1 MSVDPYSHWH
11 PDQSSGPA
19 LAQRLDR
26 LARRLLPGGVTALM
40 IVILAAPSGIPG
52 ATALLPGL
60 VMSSVFFW
68 SVWRPASMSA
78 PVVFLIGL
86 LMDLIGFAPLGV
98 DAFVLLLLHGIAV
111 HTRFGLMGL
120 SFLAIW
126 VVFSV
131 LAAAACWLLWLLI
144 SVLSLNA
151 MPTAPAVFETLL
163 AVGIYPPMAA
173 AGSWLHRRVWNPEP
187 QA

>member
-11 PDQSSGPA
+11 SDQSSGPA

-26 LARRLLPGGVTALM
+26 LARRLMPGGATALI
-40 IVILAAPSGIPG
+40 IVILAAPTGIPG
-52 ATALLPGL
+52 AAALLPGL
-60 VMSSVFFW
+60 VMSTVFFW

-78 PVVFLIGL
+78 PVVFLLGL
-86 LMDLIGFAPLGV
+86 LMDLIGFAPPGV

-131 LAAAACWLLWLLI
+131 LAAAACWLLWAMI
-144 SVLSLNA
+144 SMLSLNA
-151 MPTAPAVFETLL
+151 MPTAPALFEVLL
-163 AVGIYPPMAA
+163 AIGIYPLTAFTGM
-173 AGSWLHRRVWNPEP
+173 WLHRRISNPEP
-187 QA
+187 QS